1 MIQFC
6 VIHVNKITSVL
17 VLFLSS
23 SFWSLISI
31 IYFLYILFFMLALE
45 ENVTI
50 SLFPDSLKKRNSMA
64 IRLLLLL
71 SYLHLFAFVVYQ
83 IPFFHEAT
91 VCINDFYLPIVRTIG
106 LSKLVL
112 VTYDGM
118 PECYPAYGDMTPV
131 TCNSP
136 LSIRGML
143 PIIMIV
149 ILLYFQKMICYS
161 DAYNLVVKKIR
172 SEQIKEQKRRDTLLE
187 QVRSDYAS
195 RQEGRI
201 LVIPVIVVIE
211 ENRLW
216 FVKLKEYLLQR
227 YDKVKKTV
235 IGIGTAVVDSSLD
248 LPDPPVVEVQI
259 LSCYSARI
267 VIVNTDENASQEE
280 KYVVRYRTDPPVVVM
295 TFDDS

>member
-1 MIQFC
+1 M
-6 VIHVNKITSVL
+6 
-17 VLFLSS
+17 
-23 SFWSLISI
+23 
-31 IYFLYILFFMLALE
+31 
-45 ENVTI
+45 
-50 SLFPDSLKKRNSMA
+50 KKRNSLA

-83 IPFFHEAT
+83 IPFFHETT
-91 VCINDFYLPIVRTIG
+91 VCINDFCLPIVRTIG

-112 VTYDGM
+112 VSYDGM

-143 PIIMIV
+143 PIMMIV
-149 ILLYFQKMICYS
+149 ILLYFQKMICFS
-161 DAYNLVVKKIR
+161 NAYNLVVKKIR
-172 SEQIKEQKRRDTLLE
+172 SEQIKEQKRRGALLD
-187 QVRSDYAS
+187 QVRSEYTN
-195 RQEGRI
+195 RQESTSTI
-201 LVIPVIVVIE
+201 VPVTLVIE

-227 YDKVKKTV
+227 YEKVKKTV
-235 IGIGTAVVDSSLD
+235 IGIGITAVDSSLD
-248 LPDPPVVEVQI
+248 LPDPPVIDVQI

-280 KYVVRYRTDPPVVVM
+280 KYVVRYRTDPPVVISVVR
-295 TFDDS
+295 